1 VAVLLEVV
9 AEAQVVALLVVV
21 AQSAYR
27 QLAEALAEKP
37 APLHQVQL
45 AIDPLWLV
53 LLRLGL

>member
-1 VAVLLEVV
+1 QLAC
-9 AEAQVVALLVVV
+9 
-21 AQSAYR
+21 R
-27 QLAEALAEKP
+27 QLAEVLVEKV